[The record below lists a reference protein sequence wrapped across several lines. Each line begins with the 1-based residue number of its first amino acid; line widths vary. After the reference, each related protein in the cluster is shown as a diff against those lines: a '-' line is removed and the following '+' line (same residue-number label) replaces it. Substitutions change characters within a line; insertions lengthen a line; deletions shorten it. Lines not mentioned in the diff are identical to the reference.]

1 MFAGRGTKYEK
12 NPEILYFE
20 LAFRWQTKSRNLMQP
35 RGVMVAQVIL
45 VHLVE
50 VRILAGLPFLFLD
63 VLLKRL
69 SFSRIVY
76 SPSALIV
83 TLFT

>member
-1 MFAGRGTKYEK
+1 
-12 NPEILYFE
+12 
-20 LAFRWQTKSRNLMQP
+20 MQP